1 MLRGKILNRTKN
13 IKTDLFER
21 EQNIRCNLL
30 SVPNDLDELEE
41 LAMILF
47 YKKDCEGALELWDK
61 LYKSG
66 KKNEISIGFLGYLNY
81 ELGNYSDSIKFFNK
95 FLDESPQ
102 DSFVH
107 FLLGNAY
114 SRIGKIIEA
123 INSYDFSIFLGLD
136 MYKTHLDFAK
146 EYEALGRYSKALVEY
161 IAAFEI
167 DPRDKKIKK
176 KILELKENIDEN
188 KNN

>member
-1 MLRGKILNRTKN
+1 MLRRKILNRTQN
-13 IKTDLFER
+13 IKTDLYER
-21 EQNIRCNLL
+21 EQNIRCSLL
-30 SVPNDLDELEE
+30 STPNDSKKLEE
-41 LAMILF
+41 LAMVLF

-61 LYKSG
+61 LYRSG
-66 KKNEISIGFLGYLNY
+66 RKDGIVIGFLGYLNY
-81 ELGNYSDSIKFFNK
+81 ELGNYSESIKFFNK
-95 FLDESPQ
+95 FLDKSPE

-136 MYKTHLDFAK
+136 MYKTHLDFAR
-146 EYEALGRYSKALVEY
+146 EYEALGRNSKALVEY

-167 DPRDKKIKK
+167 DPRDKRIEK
-176 KILELKENIDEN
+176 KILELKESI
-188 KNN
+188 